1 MTSRRDY
8 SVGWCYDC
16 EKLFY
21 PSRADAKKIV
31 RRHTTEHKSA
41 YRCDF
46 NQRYWHVGS
55 LPQKVMEGT
64 ATRGE
69 YYHRAA

>member
-1 MTSRRDY
+1 MSRTDLAAGY
-8 SVGWCYDC
+8 CDHC
-16 EKLFY
+16 EKLSY
-21 PSRADAKKIV
+21 LSKADAKKIA

-46 NQRYWHVGS
+46 DQRLWHVGS
-55 LPQKVMEGT
+55 LPLKVLRGEK
-64 ATRGE
+64 TRGE